1 MVTDAFP
8 EIDRIRAIYQTLC
21 DYLQIAV
28 GTGKNGYYTFQ
39 PEDFARKFSF
49 PFTTVYHSLKLMER
63 EGYLEYTDDPEN
75 SSRLYFLA
83 HRDELYRIETGS
95 KNLELLIGMLLRS
108 YTGLFNDYVKID
120 EVLLARRLNMT
131 SDELYQNLKFLSQQK
146 IIHYIPKREAPVIQ
160 FLTER
165 IDHTR
170 IRISHE
176 NYRDRKV
183 NYQNRVDAVI
193 DYARTEDRCRS
204 VQLLSYFGEQ
214 GSKPCGQCDV
224 CKGEHQSGISNFEF
238 KIISENI
245 RLLLA
250 AKPME
255 IKEMITQCEGNE
267 KSIMKVARWLLDQG
281 TIEINPSNML
291 IFKK

>member
-1 MVTDAFP
+1 
-8 EIDRIRAIYQTLC
+8 
-21 DYLQIAV
+21 
-28 GTGKNGYYTFQ
+28 
-39 PEDFARKFSF
+39 
-49 PFTTVYHSLKLMER
+49 
-63 EGYLEYTDDPEN
+63 
-75 SSRLYFLA
+75 
-83 HRDELYRIETGS
+83 
-95 KNLELLIGMLLRS
+95 
-108 YTGLFNDYVKID
+108 
-120 EVLLARRLNMT
+120 MT
-131 SDELYQNLKFLSQQK
+131 SDELYQSLKFLSQQK

-214 GSKPCGQCDV
+214 GSKACGQCDV

-238 KIISENI
+238 KIISEKI
-245 RLLLA
+245 RLLLT

-255 IKEMITQCEGNE
+255 IKEMIALCEGNE
-267 KSIMKVARWLLDQG
+267 KSIMKVTRWLLDQG
-281 TIEINPSNML
+281 TIEITPSNLL
-291 IFKK
+291 IF